1 MSSDSSYYVP
11 ESSKLPIFM
20 AFGLLLFVLGAG
32 STIND
37 LGKESSNSYI
47 LLMTSFAVIWGVMFV
62 WFSNVINEN
71 NKGMYSDQLNQSFV
85 WGMAWFIF
93 SEVMFFFAFFLALG
107 YVRMFSVPWLGGE
120 GEKALTHILWPAFEA
135 TWPVMVT
142 PDTETFPGAEKNMN
156 MPGITKLHTWLPFWN
171 TLCLVTSSGTIALA
185 EAALKKGKRAAF
197 KSWMV
202 VTISLG
208 FIFVFLQGLEYYE
221 AYAHMGLTLGA
232 GIYGTTFF
240 LLTGFHGFHVCLG
253 AIILTIMTI
262 RGFGGAFS
270 EHDHFGLAAGSWYW
284 HFVDVVWILLVLV
297 VYVF

>member
-107 YVRMFSVPWLGGE
+107 YVRLFAVPWLGGD
-120 GEKALTHILWPAFEA
+120 GEKGITNILWPAFESA
-135 TWPVMVT
+135 WPVMET
-142 PDTETFPGAEKNMN
+142 PDNENFPGAYKNMN
-156 MPGITKLHTWLPFWN
+156 IPGISKLHTWLPFWN

-185 EAALKKGKRAAF
+185 ESALKKGNRTSF

-262 RGFGGAFS
+262 RGFNGAFS

>member
-1 MSSDSSYYVP
+1 MSSESSYYVP

-37 LGKESSNSYI
+37 LGKESSNSYL
-47 LLMTSFAVIWGVMFV
+47 LLMASFAIIWGVMFI
-62 WFSNVINEN
+62 WFSNVISEN
-71 NKGMYSDQLNQSFV
+71 DKKLYSDQLNQSFV
-85 WGMAWFIF
+85 HGMAWFIF

-107 YVRMFSVPWLGGE
+107 YVRLFAVLWLGGE
-120 GEKALTHILWPAFEA
+120 GEKGIANILWPAFEA
-135 TWPVMVT
+135 TWPVMET
-142 PDTETFPGAEKNMN
+142 PDNENFPGAEHSMAI
-156 MPGITKLHTWLPFWN
+156 PGFTKLHTWLPFWN

-185 EAALKKGKRAAF
+185 ESALKKGNRRSF

-202 VTISLG
+202 ATISLG

-262 RGFGGAFS
+262 RAFNGAFS